1 MRTYLLMYRWAMG
14 MKPRMGLYTVGLVF
28 FKAIWNMTQSVWSV
42 DILDLGTM
50 WAAAFAFAL
59 VESAIFPEGLDA
71 HQHPL
76 RTVLW
81 AAAGNAAFLGGAL
94 GFGWFRGV
102 PLWAAAALV
111 VVLELGLF
119 SMWFGTH
126 VVMRADSAQ
135 LNQSLRRFQA
145 ARDDQDTVR

>member
-1 MRTYLLMYRWAMG
+1 MRTYLIFYRWAMQ
-14 MKPRMGLYTVGLVF
+14 MKPRMGIYTVGLVF
-28 FKAIWNMTQSVWSV
+28 FKAVWNMTQSIWSV
-42 DILDLGTM
+42 EILDLATM
-50 WAAAFAFAL
+50 WAMAFAFAL
-59 VESAIFPEGLDA
+59 VESAIFPEGVDA

-94 GFGWFRGV
+94 WFDWFRGI

-111 VVLELGLF
+111 TILEIGLF

-145 ARDDQDTVR
+145 TQDRENSSL